1 MASVDAKADELIA
14 KAKKKLNSW
23 FAGESKYEDAA
34 ELYGKAANLY
44 KANKRWDE
52 AGAAFLEVA
61 AMHTKLK
68 SAHEIA
74 TAYQDAANCYKK
86 TNASKALT
94 LYQEAVAIHIDL
106 GRFTQA
112 AKLQKESGDL
122 AEAEGDLKA
131 AMEAYQTAADY
142 YAGEES
148 HSSANQCLLKVAT
161 FATTTKDYKKAIE
174 IYEQVAMSS
183 LESTLLKWSVKD
195 YLLRAGCCHLA
206 TGETGAATRALE
218 KYSSMDVTFG
228 GTREGQFLASMAQAF
243 DDLDVDTFT
252 DAIRDF
258 DEISRLDAQKTSLL
272 LEAKNLLKASS
283 EDIT

>member
-1 MASVDAKADELIA
+1 
-14 KAKKKLNSW
+14 
-23 FAGESKYEDAA
+23 
-34 ELYGKAANLY
+34 
-44 KANKRWDE
+44 
-52 AGAAFLEVA
+52 
-61 AMHTKLK
+61 
-68 SAHEIA
+68 
-74 TAYQDAANCYKK
+74 
-86 TNASKALT
+86 
-94 LYQEAVAIHIDL
+94 
-106 GRFTQA
+106 
-112 AKLQKESGDL
+112 
-122 AEAEGDLKA
+122 
-131 AMEAYQTAADY
+131 MEAYQTAADY

-174 IYEQVAMSS
+174 IYEQARPLRPASRGACRPGRRHTDATRTRTRHTGATPTLAQVAMSS